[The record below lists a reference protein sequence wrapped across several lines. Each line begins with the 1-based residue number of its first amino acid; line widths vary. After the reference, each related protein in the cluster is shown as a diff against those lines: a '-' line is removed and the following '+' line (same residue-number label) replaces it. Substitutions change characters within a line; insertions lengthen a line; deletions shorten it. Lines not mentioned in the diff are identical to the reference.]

1 MFGIYNMKAY
11 KLLSIIIIIVA
22 SIPVWIV
29 GLKIHGDYKELRS
42 CKSINDYENY
52 IRKQRYICKWNNK
65 ILLYPNIF
73 QNRAIKIYSSKQ
85 KEMINIAKKDF
96 EICNTVT
103 QYNEFINKYE
113 RYYDNEAEIQSL
125 INKAFY
131 ELRSLKTVGDSS
143 WYIDNTDW
151 IRFSEKHSNA
161 KKYNEK

>member
-11 KLLSIIIIIVA
+11 KLLSIIMIIVA

-42 CKSINDYENY
+42 CKSINDCENY

-65 ILLYPNIF
+65 VLLYPNIF
-73 QNRAIKIYSSKQ
+73 QNRAIKIHSSKK

-131 ELRSLKTVGDSS
+131 ELRSLKTVGNSY
-143 WYIDNTDW
+143 WYIDDTDW
-151 IRFSEKHSNA
+151 ILFSKKHSNA
-161 KKYNEK
+161 KKI

>member
-1 MFGIYNMKAY
+1 MAYLSYN
-11 KLLSIIIIIVA
+11 
-22 SIPVWIV
+22 
-29 GLKIHGDYKELRS
+29 
-42 CKSINDYENY
+42 N
-52 IRKQRYICKWNNK
+52 
-65 ILLYPNIF
+65 LYGKGEQFITHSKMGWWK
-73 QNRAIKIYSSKQ
+73 RARIKIYSSKQ

-151 IRFSEKHSNA
+151 IRFSEKHPNA
-161 KKYNEK
+161 KNIMKNETN